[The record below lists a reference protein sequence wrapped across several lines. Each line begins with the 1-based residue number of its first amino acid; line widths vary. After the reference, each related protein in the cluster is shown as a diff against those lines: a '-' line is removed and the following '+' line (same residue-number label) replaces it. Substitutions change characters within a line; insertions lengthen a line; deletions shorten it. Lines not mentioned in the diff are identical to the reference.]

1 MKTYNKVPKVGI
13 TSQEVE
19 DMFLAFCEQDKPIN

>member
-1 MKTYNKVPKVGI
+1 MKTYNKVPKGGI

-19 DMFLAFCEQDKPIN
+19 DMFLAFCEGDKG